1 MSHQLPELPED
12 ILLYISRF
20 LHVKTLILYTILN
33 KLIYKF
39 INKKNI
45 TNDAINA
52 KWGNKLM
59 LFYSIL
65 EKEPTDLR
73 LGVSK
78 MLGKRFGDPYDS
90 NFVRFKSF
98 STRHIFTN
106 LIFNNE
112 ELRLWSPRFPTGNF
126 EKNRE
131 NWIALMHL
139 GSLQYN
145 NIKYKD
151 RAHETIARTIQHM
164 KLLIQTQMPRVN
176 EVILVGGN
184 PHLPFSG
191 DCLRIKMYCKW
202 CDQFATPSQPWKKRK
217 IEGIR
222 HIPTEYIDKRKN
234 TIRKSYH
241 ALQCMKLEQGSTCS
255 VRMGFNIFPHGR
267 NRWQWFMRINFDKVR
282 IYI

>member
-1 MSHQLPELPED
+1 MSHQLPDLPED

-65 EKEPTDLR
+65 EQEPTDLR

-78 MLGKRFGDPYDS
+78 MLGKSFGDPYDS

-98 STRHIFTN
+98 GTRHIFTN

-112 ELRLWSPRFPTGNF
+112 ELRLWSPHFPTGNF

-139 GSLQYN
+139 GSMHYN

-151 RAHETIARTIQHM
+151 KAHETISRTIQHM

-191 DCLRIKMYCKW
+191 NYLRIKMYCKW

-241 ALQCMKLEQGSTCS
+241 ALQCMKIEQGSTCS
-255 VRMGFNIFPHGR
+255 VRMGFNIYPSKR
-267 NRWQWFMRINFDKVR
+267 NTWQWFMRINFDKIR